1 MKKVLLL
8 SSLFVLGAAASYA
21 DALAP
26 APCGDTGSIA
36 FTFSTTQGPITC
48 GDKVFSNFTGTGAV
62 AGTVTIKENTA
73 TTYELTLTAPLGG
86 ITSAFT
92 FGYTVAVNP
101 AVCPTCV
108 IISVQQNMQ
117 TQAVGAGLPSIPNAS
132 TGINTINNGGVF
144 VPGTT
149 NALTSGGQNAFAGG
163 LNQANY
169 TIGFQY
175 NPTGTTGQ
183 PAGLFLNVD
192 DVITQS
198 QVPEPVSLSLTGL
211 GLLGLGFFGRRRLKS

>member
-8 SSLFVLGAAASYA
+8 SSLFALGAVASYA
-21 DALAP
+21 DPLAP
-26 APCGDTGSIA
+26 APCGDTGSISFA
-36 FTFSTTQGPITC
+36 FSTGQGPITC
-48 GDKVFSNFTGTGAV
+48 GDKVFSNFTGTAT
-62 AGTVTIKENTA
+62 GTVTIKENTA

-86 ITSAFT
+86 TSTPFT
-92 FGYTVAVNP
+92 FGYTVAVIP
-101 AVCPTCV
+101 AVCPTCI

-117 TQAVGAGLPSIPNAS
+117 TQAVGAGLPSLPNAS
-132 TGINTINNGGVF
+132 TGINTINNGGAF

-175 NPTGTTGQ
+175 NPTGTANQ